1 MNPALWAAL
10 GGAAALLL
18 VLTGIMVVLLLR
30 GRRAEA
36 REQAALASAR
46 ADVEEL
52 RARLEELSS
61 QLAASQEEASAVPPK
76 DEYLI
81 TTVGARSDEPS
92 DELSQVPDRAVL
104 SVTLGEP
111 LVKVAAFGFGL
122 RRALSAESRNRITFE
137 MRREVK
143 RARKERRRVARRARV
158 SSARAEE
165 TAA

>member
-18 VLTGIMVVLLLR
+18 VLTGITVALLLR
-30 GRRAEA
+30 GRRTEA

-81 TTVGARSDEPS
+81 TTVGARSDES
-92 DELSQVPDRAVL
+92 SGELSQVPDRAVL

>member
-18 VLTGIMVVLLLR
+18 VLTGIMVALLLR

-92 DELSQVPDRAVL
+92 GELSQVPDRAVL

-122 RRALSAESRNRITFE
+122 RRALSAESRNRIAFE